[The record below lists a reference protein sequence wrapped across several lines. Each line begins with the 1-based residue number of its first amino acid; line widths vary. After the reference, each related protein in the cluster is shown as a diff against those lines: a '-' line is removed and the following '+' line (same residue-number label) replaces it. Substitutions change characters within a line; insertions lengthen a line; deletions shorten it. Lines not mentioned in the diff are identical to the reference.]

1 MTQGKGKRKQ
11 YKASPFPF
19 PCCCSLS
26 LLLPCHPSAVGQKFK
41 VPSINHKSQIAH
53 YFTESTS
60 YCSITLFQN
69 LSTTSM
75 RKYSKSAKRM
85 KAMLIR
91 IHWTRGQILPEGGI
105 LSVALLFRLI
115 VIRSRVRSRPSL
127 WKYEREQYHL
137 DQQQQPIIMSCSS
150 FSTSII
156 TNR

>member
-1 MTQGKGKRKQ
+1 MKGRENNTR
-11 YKASPFPF
+11 PHLFPF
-19 PCCCSLS
+19 LVVAHFPCFCLVTPRLWGKSLR
-26 LLLPCHPSAVGQKFK
+26 LLQLMY
-41 VPSINHKSQIAH
+41 HKSRIAH

-60 YCSITLFQN
+60 YCSITLSQN

-127 WKYEREQYHL
+127 WKYERNQYHL